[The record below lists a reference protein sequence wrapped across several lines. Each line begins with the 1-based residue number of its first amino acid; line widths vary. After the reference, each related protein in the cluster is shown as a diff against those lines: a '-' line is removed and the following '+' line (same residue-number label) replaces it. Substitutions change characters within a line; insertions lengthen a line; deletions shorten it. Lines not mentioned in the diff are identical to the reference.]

1 MTEKDKKAADV
12 NGGKS
17 SRDVVAGRFVSEE
30 RFPLIPTLPEE
41 SDEIL
46 EAKRLLRENG
56 YYLFPAGKIKAWHIR
71 MLAVFLRSVQ
81 VILYKCIEKAR
92 VKREEFCAKRADR
105 MKENADEIARK
116 KAAEAHREKVLA
128 QELRL
133 AELRVEEARLL
144 AASKGNKDSENAA
157 SQVCTQAASESSA
170 TLSAEAGVDPNPVG
184 TGNAGL
190 CSFCHAELAANA
202 RFCRKCGTK
211 VDKGTVG

>member
-1 MTEKDKKAADV
+1 MTEKDKKTADV

-17 SRDVVAGRFVSEE
+17 SRDVVAVRFVSEE

-105 MKENADEIARK
+105 MKKNADEIARK
-116 KAAEAHREKVLA
+116 KAAEAHREMVLA

-144 AASKGNKDSENAA
+144 AAAKGDKDSEGAA
-157 SQVCTQAASESSA
+157 SQVCTQTASESSA
-170 TLSAEAGVDPNPVG
+170 TSSVEVG
-184 TGNAGL
+184 AVSGSEGAKDVGR
-190 CSFCHAELAANA
+190 CSFCHAELAVNA